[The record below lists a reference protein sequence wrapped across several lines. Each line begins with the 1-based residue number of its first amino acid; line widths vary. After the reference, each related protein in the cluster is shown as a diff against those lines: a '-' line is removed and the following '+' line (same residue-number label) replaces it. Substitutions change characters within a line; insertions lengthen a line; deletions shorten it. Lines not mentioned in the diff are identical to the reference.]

1 VHARDGNGVA
11 LDADFS
17 VVPQGGHLDLILE
30 SAGGASVSRPARNTD
45 YRDTLAVLL
54 ARLRALNA
62 TIEDAVVDSRYTQQR
77 RIQAADRRVIDGP
90 VRLVDVDDLTLLR
103 SQLTSRQIHIGQA
116 PGAVG
121 GNSTKRIRLRLTVPG
136 FSASDADQ
144 LAARIASPV
153 PVVGPGRP
161 TANSY
166 WWSSLSAERSWV
178 EIRRVAE
185 GLGQELRCPFVN
197 AVGRR
202 DGWWELVDDVRAG
215 DCIYHWN
222 ADQGRFIGR
231 SFAATAR
238 HIDSGTG
245 ERVVRLKDFLPLV
258 VDVGLEQVRALAP
271 QLEAARD
278 AITEQHPSATP
289 YLPFQFRS
297 DGLRLMS
304 NYFTK
309 LPLAMEQILFG
320 SDGLAESGLQ
330 PPSTEDPDDPELE
343 GSQRAS
349 GRPGGF
355 LSPFKPRA
363 DTDYVSN
370 IAGGPFLRSRKHETL
385 VNDFARWL
393 SDRGREA
400 ASNAAIDLGVVQP
413 PAIIEAKVVRGE
425 KWAAAIREAIGQL
438 YEYRYFQV
446 VPPESALVFL
456 ASAEIPQKWLNYLD
470 RDRQI
475 GAAWRTPDGFRMTSR
490 AMAALGTRP

>member
-1 VHARDGNGVA
+1 MTPSNW
-11 LDADFS
+11 
-17 VVPQGGHLDLILE
+17 
-30 SAGGASVSRPARNTD
+30 
-45 YRDTLAVLL
+45 
-54 ARLRALNA
+54 
-62 TIEDAVVDSRYTQQR
+62 QR
-77 RIQAADRRVIDGP
+77 
-90 VRLVDVDDLTLLR
+90 
-103 SQLTSRQIHIGQA
+103 
-116 PGAVG
+116 
-121 GNSTKRIRLRLTVPG
+121 
-136 FSASDADQ
+136 
-144 LAARIASPV
+144 ASPV
-153 PVVGPGRP
+153 PVPVFGPGRP

-166 WWSSLSAERSWV
+166 WWSSLPAERSWV

-238 HIDSGTG
+238 HIDAGTG

-278 AITEQHPSATP
+278 AITEQHPGATP

-330 PPSTEDPDDPELE
+330 PPPTEDPDDPELE

-349 GRPGGF
+349 GRPGGSF
-355 LSPFKPRA
+355 RRSSPGL
-363 DTDYVSN
+363 
-370 IAGGPFLRSRKHETL
+370 ILIMSR
-385 VNDFARWL
+385 
-393 SDRGREA
+393 
-400 ASNAAIDLGVVQP
+400 
-413 PAIIEAKVVRGE
+413 
-425 KWAAAIREAIGQL
+425 
-438 YEYRYFQV
+438 
-446 VPPESALVFL
+446 
-456 ASAEIPQKWLNYLD
+456 
-470 RDRQI
+470 
-475 GAAWRTPDGFRMTSR
+475 TSR
-490 AMAALGTRP
+490 AARSGVAGSMRRSSMTSPDGSATADGRRHPTQRST